1 MSDIAKAVTEIVR
14 WLPLLPTMIDLFG
27 TPTQARKA
35 LRAWEL
41 EQRRARDARIAKQR
55 TP

>member
-1 MSDIAKAVTEIVR
+1 MSDLGKAVAEIVR
-14 WLPLLPTMIDLFG
+14 WLPLLPTLVDLFK

-41 EQRRARDARIAKQR
+41 EQRKARDARIRKGL
-55 TP
+55 PP